1 MPLLPLPS
9 SSPMDLMPASSPAP
23 EVMTMSAAMQR
34 IEETREALVGAL
46 ERRDW
51 SAIAQLDLA
60 CRDCVDA
67 LTQVSDIKAHEGE
80 LRNSL
85 EKLLFVYKTVID
97 AATGERQALFEEVMQ
112 IRQANS
118 AAKVY
123 HLFG

>member
-1 MPLLPLPS
+1 MPSLPS
-9 SSPMDLMPASSPAP
+9 HSLVLKMPDSPQAP
-23 EVMTMSAAMQR
+23 EVSAMSVAMQR
-34 IEETREALVGAL
+34 IEETREAMEGAL

-51 SAIAQLDLA
+51 STIAQLDLA

-67 LTQVSDIKAHEGE
+67 LAGADDLKAHEGE
-80 LRNSL
+80 IRNSL

-97 AATGERQALFEEVMQ
+97 AATGERQALFDEVMQ
-112 IRQANS
+112 IRQANN

>member
-1 MPLLPLPS
+1 
-9 SSPMDLMPASSPAP
+9 
-23 EVMTMSAAMQR
+23 MSVAMQR

-51 SAIAQLDLA
+51 SAIAQLDLR
-60 CRDCVDA
+60 CRDCVEG
-67 LTQVSDIKAHEGE
+67 LTGVADFKANEGE

-85 EKLLFVYKTVID
+85 ERLLFVYKTVID
-97 AATGERQALFEEVMQ
+97 AATGERQALFDEVMQ
-112 IRQANS
+112 VRQANS

>member
-1 MPLLPLPS
+1 MPSLLPH
-9 SSPMDLMPASSPAP
+9 SPVLKMPDSPQAP
-23 EVMTMSAAMQR
+23 EVSAMSVAMQR
-34 IEETREALVGAL
+34 IEETREAMEGAL

-51 SAIAQLDLA
+51 STIAQLDLA

-67 LTQVSDIKAHEGE
+67 LTGAPDLKAHEGE
-80 LRNSL
+80 IRNSL

-97 AATGERQALFEEVMQ
+97 AATGERQALFDEVMQ
-112 IRQANS
+112 IRQANN

>member
-1 MPLLPLPS
+1 MPSLLS
-9 SSPMDLMPASSPAP
+9 SSPMDIQPDSSHAP
-23 EVMTMSAAMQR
+23 EVSAMSVAMQR
-34 IEETREALVGAL
+34 IEETREAMEGAL

-51 SAIAQLDLA
+51 STIAQLDLD

-67 LTQVSDIKAHEGE
+67 LTGAADLKAHEGE
-80 LRNSL
+80 IRNSL

-97 AATGERQALFEEVMQ
+97 AATGERQALFDEVMQ
-112 IRQANS
+112 IRQANN